1 MTSRADSA
9 PSVGFLGSD
18 RKLARAAQPVVRFL
32 QIEAAGGV
40 LLGVSAVVALVWA
53 NSVWSAGYVS
63 LWATEIR
70 LEIGSYVFAEDL
82 GHLVNDLL
90 MALFFF
96 VVGMEIK
103 REAVVGELRDRRA
116 MALPAMAA
124 FGGMAVPA
132 AIFAVVNAG
141 GAGADGWG
149 VPMATDIAF
158 ALGVV
163 ALLGSRVP
171 AAVKVLL
178 LTLAIVDD
186 IGAIVVIAIFY
197 SDGLSVGWLLVAVVL
212 AGMVGS
218 LHRLSV
224 IYAPVLVATGL
235 CLWLAVYESGVHAT
249 IAGVVMGL
257 LMPARPRLDEAQ
269 TDQAVDVL
277 ENRSDLD
284 AGEVRAVA
292 ASIRAS
298 VSDCDRAIDALH
310 PWTSFVVVPL
320 FALSN
325 AGIELSGE
333 SLRSPSAV
341 FVGVV
346 AGLVVG
352 KLIGVTSFCWL
363 AVRLGV
369 ARLPDGVSWHH
380 IIGVAA
386 VAGVGFT
393 VSLFI
398 AGLAFT
404 GRLLDDAKAGVLAA
418 SLLASAL
425 GATLLARASRK
436 RRTGGSH
443 PASDLAL

>member
-1 MTSRADSA
+1 
-9 PSVGFLGSD
+9 
-18 RKLARAAQPVVRFL
+18 
-32 QIEAAGGV
+32 
-40 LLGVSAVVALVWA
+40 
-53 NSVWSAGYVS
+53 
-63 LWATEIR
+63 
-70 LEIGSYVFAEDL
+70 
-82 GHLVNDLL
+82 
-90 MALFFF
+90 
-96 VVGMEIK
+96 
-103 REAVVGELRDRRA
+103 
-116 MALPAMAA
+116 
-124 FGGMAVPA
+124 
-132 AIFAVVNAG
+132 
-141 GAGADGWG
+141 
-149 VPMATDIAF
+149 
-158 ALGVV
+158 
-163 ALLGSRVP
+163 
-171 AAVKVLL
+171 VLL

-363 AVRLGV
+363 
-369 ARLPDGVSWHH
+369 PDGVSWHH
-380 IIGVAA
+380 IVGVAA

-425 GATLLARASRK
+425 GATLLARASRT